1 MRIAILD
8 YNKDVDIYRDIIIQS
23 MDKLNILGVVD
34 SFLSIPLMEKRV
46 RMYNVIFI
54 HLTHMEPEYIS
65 FAKRLHDIYSEI
77 GIVLF
82 SDEDDYV
89 WESFDIDAVYYIR
102 KRFFK
107 NEIDT
112 ALLKLSG
119 IVKRQEEELICLQA
133 GMDRIQFR
141 LQDIVYIE
149 ANRKNSY
156 IVYEQRTINIKK
168 SFSSLEIIFLKR
180 GFLKI
185 HRSYMVNYRH
195 IYKIK
200 GNVLTTDVGN
210 QLPIS
215 KYRANEVWEEYLKLL
230 NDGEDV
236 IRVLNS

>member
-8 YNKDVDIYRDIIIQS
+8 YNNNVDIYSEIIIQS
-23 MDKLNILGVVD
+23 MKKLNIMGVVD
-34 SFLSIPLMEKRV
+34 SFLSIFEVEKCV
-46 RMYNVIFI
+46 GIYNVIFI

-77 GIVLF
+77 CIVLF

-89 WESFDIDAVYYIR
+89 WESFDIDAVYIR

-112 ALLKLSG
+112 VLLKLSG
-119 IVKRQEEELICLQA
+119 IVKRQEEELIFLQS
-133 GMDRIQFR
+133 GMDRIQCK
-141 LQDIVYIE
+141 LHDIIYIE
-149 ANRKNSY
+149 ANGKNSY
-156 IVYEQRTINIKK
+156 IVYETKTINIKM
-168 SFSSLEIIFLKR
+168 SFSSLEMIFLKK

-195 IYKIK
+195 IYKMNR
-200 GNVLTTDVGN
+200 NVLTTDIGN

-215 KYRANEVWEEYLKLL
+215 KYRINDVWEEYAKLMNENREVITDL
-230 NDGEDV
+230 N
-236 IRVLNS
+236 N